1 MYRVAVHNG
10 DRSETSP
17 GMALL
22 DRTYRKAIQNM
33 IWSIGCEVDCRE
45 RRGPE
50 GQIQNK
56 CKLVIN
62 DESRNARTMWNDSER
77 WQQSFDKIDAAE
89 GPK

>member
-1 MYRVAVHNG
+1 MFLPV
-10 DRSETSP
+10 
-17 GMALL
+17 
-22 DRTYRKAIQNM
+22 
-33 IWSIGCEVDCRE
+33 GCEVDSRE

-56 CKLVIN
+56 CRLVID
-62 DESRNARTMWNDSER
+62 DESRQARTMRKDSER

>member
-1 MYRVAVHNG
+1 
-10 DRSETSP
+10 
-17 GMALL
+17 
-22 DRTYRKAIQNM
+22 M
-33 IWSIGCEVDCRE
+33 IWCVGCEFDSRE

-56 CKLVIN
+56 CKLVID
-62 DESRNARTMWNDSER
+62 DEDRKVRTMWNDSER